1 MTFLQ
6 LNIALM
12 GITIVLVSLMG
23 GCLVYSM
30 HALKDRLSKMGQE
43 PKIIKT
49 VKE

>member
-23 GCLVYSM
+23 GCLIYSI
-30 HALKDRLSKMGQE
+30 HALKDKLAKIEQE
-43 PKIIKT
+43 SKIIKI